1 MNTIQQLN
9 SVTLRGIVGNVR
21 VSNMADTRIVNMTV
35 ATNYAYKNQVDQ
47 SVVIE
52 TTWHHVVGFEKTLKI
67 DLDRL
72 SKGDKVEIQ
81 GRIRNQRYT
90 GEDGAER
97 TVSEILASRISRLDM
112 EENLQFEM

>member
-35 ATNYAYKNQVDQ
+35 ATNYAYKSQVVQ
-47 SVVIE
+47 SVIIE

-67 DLDRL
+67 DLDKL
-72 SKGDKVEIQ
+72 SKGDKVEIK

-90 GEDGAER
+90 GEDGVER
-97 TVSEILASRISRLDM
+97 AMSEIMASQITRLDL